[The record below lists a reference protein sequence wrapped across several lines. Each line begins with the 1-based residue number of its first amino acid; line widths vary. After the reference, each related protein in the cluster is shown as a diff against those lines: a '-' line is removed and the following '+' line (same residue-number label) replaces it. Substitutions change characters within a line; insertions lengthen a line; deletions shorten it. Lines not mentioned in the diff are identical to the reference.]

1 LLLKTTSQR
10 LLIVRRTFWL
20 LLEDVEKGLV
30 GTITNKIRAET
41 FDELLDLAVA
51 YRGRDG
57 KDQAGAVVSI
67 VFEDTMRK
75 IYADKIDKVMRPQLE
90 EVIVALTKKEVITE
104 EQATQARAA
113 ALVRN
118 KALHANWNGF
128 TMDGVDATI
137 KFTKALIEAYLK

>member
-1 LLLKTTSQR
+1 MQ
-10 LLIVRRTFWL
+10 
-20 LLEDVEKGLV
+20 
-30 GTITNKIRAET
+30 
-41 FDELLDLAVA
+41 
-51 YRGRDG
+51 
-57 KDQAGAVVSI
+57 
-67 VFEDTMRK
+67 K

-90 EVIVALTKKEVITE
+90 EVIVALTKEVITE